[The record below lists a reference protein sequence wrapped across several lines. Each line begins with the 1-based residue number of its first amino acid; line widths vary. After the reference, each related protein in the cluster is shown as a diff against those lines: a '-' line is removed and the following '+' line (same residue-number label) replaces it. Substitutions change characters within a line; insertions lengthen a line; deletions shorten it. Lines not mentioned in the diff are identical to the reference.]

1 MSPIARKPTN
11 WNLNNKQ
18 GELLADLYASEI
30 WTFLYTLYIF
40 KAPFDQFKF
49 WKARYIFVAWYNLI
63 N

>member
-30 WTFLYTLYIF
+30 GHSYTLYIF
-40 KAPFDQFKF
+40 LKRPLINSKF
-49 WKARYIFVAWYNLI
+49 WKARFVAWYNLI